1 MLDVINAE
9 FTVKYDELPGLE
21 ITTSV
26 LNILLPGIEDYYG
39 KGKPV
44 DVNVQ
49 VQKISDFTV
58 SEGDSEMAGKTTFQ
72 LEFLVHTAPGIT
84 ENAATITIVN
94 TDFSF
99 SADIDNLDIAINI
112 AKINVANVIVNS
124 CAFGSLSAVKLRL
137 EINNGFRLALKFINP
152 FLA

>member
-1 MLDVINAE
+1 
-9 FTVKYDELPGLE
+9 
-21 ITTSV
+21 
-26 LNILLPGIEDYYG
+26 
-39 KGKPV
+39 
-44 DVNVQ
+44 
-49 VQKISDFTV
+49 
-58 SEGDSEMAGKTTFQ
+58 MAGKTTFQ

-112 AKINVANVIVNS
+112 SKINVANIIVNS

-152 FLA
+152 FLASHPIPFPGNIIPVFQMHDLVLDYYNGYVFAGMSVTFLAPQAELELAQAVEQVKDQHQNLYIQ